1 MFEDSDLLAVT
12 ALAVIASFAINREK
26 TLRGLHKGATMLLN
40 VIPQFLI
47 VIVMVSVLLSFV
59 SSAAIGAALGQSSA
73 LSGTLLA
80 AVTGSVALI
89 PGPIA
94 YPLAG
99 ILVEQG
105 VALGVVAVF
114 TTTLMM
120 VGVLTFPVERT
131 FLGWRLAL
139 LRNALSFLG
148 ALGIG
153 LLIGMVL

>member
-12 ALAVIASFAINREK
+12 ALAVIASSAINREK
-26 TLRGLHKGATMLLN
+26 TLRGLRKGATMLLN

-59 SSAAIGAALGQSSA
+59 SSAAIGAALGQSSK
-73 LSGTLLA
+73 LSGTVLA

-120 VGVLTFPVERT
+120 VGVLTFPVERA

-139 LRNALSFLG
+139 LRNVLSFLG